1 MFRKTKRLTDRQTNK
16 QTFGAEIGSENKPVG
31 PASQGLAAKKWY

>member
-1 MFRKTKRLTDRQTNK
+1 MFRKTKRETDRQTNK

-31 PASQGLAAKKWY
+31 PALKNGINIKE